1 MAKYVVYNEDAM
13 LSSWENNSSILTAM
27 RCCSCKGGSGIA
39 YPFNFSKVMVATV
52 VPFEFLYICSCK
64 KGDAN
69 HIVKN
74 VGFQ

>member
-1 MAKYVVYNEDAM
+1 MAKQDSYIDDVM
-13 LSSWENNSSILTAM
+13 LSSCVNSSSILETM
-27 RCCSCKGGSGIA
+27 RCCSFIGGNGIA
-39 YPFNFSKVMVATV
+39 YPFNFSKVIVSTV

-69 HIVKN
+69 HIVKK

>member
-1 MAKYVVYNEDAM
+1 MAKYGGYNEDAI
-13 LSSWENNSSILTAM
+13 LSSRENKPSIFDTI
-27 RCCSCKGGSGIA
+27 RCCSVIGGNGIT
-39 YPFNFSKVMVATV
+39 YPFNFSKVMVLTV

-69 HIVKN
+69 HILKK